1 MVRTYLKLLSSCN
14 QRLFLI
20 SSVFF
25 LWNFSSAYAQDLEPR
40 AYTNIPRGFNFI
52 LAGYSYSQGGV
63 VFDPTIPLQN
73 ADIHIH
79 GTVFAWARSIK
90 VGPMSGKVDVIVP
103 YGWLSGSAEYDGQ
116 TVTRVVSGLA
126 DPRLR
131 MSVNFIGAPSLPLS
145 GFKDYKQNFVLGGSL
160 QVFLPLSQYD
170 PLRLVNLGTNRYS
183 FKPELG
189 ASKTFGPLQLELT
202 GGVQF
207 FTVNDDFYN
216 GKTRSQAPIGS
227 VQGHV
232 NYNFKKG
239 IWAAL
244 DGTYYWG
251 GHTTVDGVE
260 GQDLQKNTRLGMTVS
275 IPLGIH
281 QSLKINL
288 STGVSTRT
296 GSDYDVA
303 GLIWQYKWGKGLP
316 NSKRSD

>member
-1 MVRTYLKLLSSCN
+1 MHKSCVIKWP
-14 QRLFLI
+14 FLI
-20 SSVFF
+20 SCILF
-25 LWNFSSAYAQDLEPR
+25 LWNLSPAYSQDLEPR
-40 AYTNIPRGFNFI
+40 TYTNIPRGLNFI

-63 VFDPTIPLQN
+63 VFDPTIPLEN

-90 VGPMSGKVDVIVP
+90 VGPMSGKVDVILP
-103 YGWLSGSAEYDGQ
+103 YGWLSGSAEFDGQ
-116 TVTRVVSGLA
+116 TVTRDVSGLA

-145 GFKDYKQNFVLGGSL
+145 EFRDYKQNFVLGGSL
-160 QVFLPLSQYD
+160 QVFLPLGQYD

-189 ASKTFGPLQLELT
+189 ASKTFGPLQIELT
-202 GGVQF
+202 GGIQF
-207 FTVNDDFYN
+207 FTVNNDFYN

-251 GHTTVDGVE
+251 GHTTVDGEE
-260 GQDLQKNTRLGMTVS
+260 GQDLQKNTRLGLTVA

-281 QSLKINL
+281 HSVKINL

-303 GLIWQYKWGKGLP
+303 GLIWQYRWGKGLP
-316 NSKRSD
+316 KKARVKT

>member
-1 MVRTYLKLLSSCN
+1 MHKIFDI
-14 QRLFLI
+14 QRLIAI
-20 SSVFF
+20 SFIFF

-40 AYTNIPRGFNFI
+40 TYTNIPRGLNFI

-63 VFDPTIPLQN
+63 VFDPAIPLQN

-79 GTVFAWARSIK
+79 GTVIAWARSIK
-90 VGPMSGKVDVIVP
+90 VGPLSGKVDAIIP
-103 YGWLSGSAEYDGQ
+103 YGWLSGSAEYDGE

-126 DPRLR
+126 DPRIR

-145 GFKDYKQNFVLGGSL
+145 GFKDYKQNFVMGGSL
-160 QVFLPLSQYD
+160 QVFLPLGQYD

-189 ASKTFGPLQLELT
+189 ASKTFGPVQIELT
-202 GGVQF
+202 GGDQF
-207 FTVNDDFYN
+207 YTVNNDFYN
-216 GKTRSQAPIGS
+216 GKTRSQSPIGS
-227 VQGHV
+227 VQAHV

-260 GQDLQKNTRLGMTVS
+260 GQDLQKNTRLGLTVA

-316 NSKRSD
+316 KKPKIEK

>member
-1 MVRTYLKLLSSCN
+1 LIIKHKMKLT
-14 QRLFLI
+14 RFVILFLI
-20 SSVFF
+20 CIFTAVSVF
-25 LWNFSSAYAQDLEPR
+25 AQDLEPR
-40 AYTNIPRGFNFI
+40 AYTNIPRGLNFV
-52 LAGYSYSQGGV
+52 LTGYSYSQGSV
-63 VFDPTIPLQN
+63 VFDPTIPLEN
-73 ADIHIH
+73 ADIQIH

-90 VGPMSGKVDVIVP
+90 IGPMSGKIDAILP

-126 DPRLR
+126 DPRIR
-131 MSVNFIGAPSLPLS
+131 MSVNFFGAPSLPLA
-145 GFKDYKQNFVLGGSL
+145 GFKDYKQNLVLGGSL
-160 QVFLPLSQYD
+160 QVFLPLGQYD

-183 FKPELG
+183 FKPDLG
-189 ASKTFGPLQLELT
+189 ASKTFGPLQVELT

-207 FTVNDDFYN
+207 FTVNNDFYN

-260 GQDLQKNTRLGMTVS
+260 GQDLQKNTRLGLTVS
-275 IPLGIH
+275 LPLGIH
-281 QSLKINL
+281 QSIKISL

-303 GLIWQYKWGKGLP
+303 GLMWQYRWGKDLP
-316 NSKRSD
+316 KKARVKA